1 MSEFIG
7 SVAISVSR
15 QDPSCSTAVWVGQR
29 QKGGILGERESVRRR
44 MGREWKDE
52 NKEFAGSYQDHAV
65 LFSLSMAPHCLATT
79 NQIAGSE
86 LQPGQSAGRSVAP

>member
-1 MSEFIG
+1 M
-7 SVAISVSR
+7 
-15 QDPSCSTAVWVGQR
+15 
-29 QKGGILGERESVRRR
+29 GGAEAERWDTGRERESVRRR